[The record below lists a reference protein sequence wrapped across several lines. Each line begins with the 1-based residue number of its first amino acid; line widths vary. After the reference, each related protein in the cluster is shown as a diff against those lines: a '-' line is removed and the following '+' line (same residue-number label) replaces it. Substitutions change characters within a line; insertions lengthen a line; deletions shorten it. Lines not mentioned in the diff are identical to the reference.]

1 MNVAI
6 VGATG
11 TVGREAVDALR
22 RRGHAV
28 QALSRDN
35 GVDLRL
41 ALGDALLGAEVVI
54 HAAGGSR
61 DVLAGGSARLLAA
74 APDAHHVLISAVGA
88 GRIPARRFRDKAAQ
102 EEVVRTGGA
111 AFTIL
116 RATLV
121 HGHLAGLLRRAA
133 RCRVLPCGPLRLQPV
148 AAAEVGRALAD
159 IAEVEPSGA
168 VARLAGPEI
177 LSLTELARQWRAA
190 TGAHALAVA
199 LPLPGAAGRALRAGA
214 LTDPGAWRG
223 RVRFADWL
231 GPGAPPLAVAGAAV

>member
-6 VGATG
+6 VGGTG
-11 TVGREAVDALR
+11 TVGREAADVLK

-28 QALSRDN
+28 QVLSRAN

-41 ALGDALLGAEVVI
+41 PLGDVLLGAEVVV
-54 HAAGGSR
+54 HCAGGGR
-61 DVLAGGSARLLAA
+61 DVLVGGSARLLAA

-88 GRIPARRFRDKAAQ
+88 DRVPARRFRAKAAQ

-121 HGHLAGLLRRAA
+121 HGRLAALLRRAA
-133 RCRVLPCGPLRLQPV
+133 RFRVLPAGPLRLQPV
-148 AAAEVGRALAD
+148 AAAEIGCALAD
-159 IAEVEPSGA
+159 TAEVEPSGA
-168 VARLAGPEI
+168 VTRLAGPEI
-177 LSLTELARQWRAA
+177 LSLTELGRQWQAA
-190 TGAHALAVA
+190 TGAQALAVP

-231 GPGAPPLAVAGAAV
+231 GPGAPLAVAEAAA